1 MQVRWVCF
9 IGPASSKGPAV
20 GFCYS
25 TGWWA
30 ISSPKWFA
38 RPVLHLQFGRAFP
51 AGPARRYSM
60 NMLSTRSLC
69 LPLLFRL
76 AGPLALA
83 LALTSCGQREA
94 STTIK
99 REEVQVATEAGPLP
113 AAGTANRLINEQSA
127 FLRNHAQDPV
137 DWHPWG
143 EEAFA
148 KARSQQK
155 LVLVSIGYASCPW
168 SQKMQEESFADAK
181 VARFMNRHYVNILV
195 DREERPDVNNS
206 YLHFLYWKNKQSG
219 WPLHIWLTPEGLPVF
234 SGVYFPVYSE
244 GGAPS
249 WGLTIEHVANSFAE
263 DPVYVKRQAEIVSK
277 DYLKE
282 YKKFWKGEETPLK
295 PEVVAAA
302 FDKLRSVYDPVNGG
316 FSGAPKF
323 AQPQALNYL
332 MSYAARLGADRMGR
346 SGEAK
351 QMLATTLDAIMR
363 GGLHDQLGGGLH
375 RYSTDIYWAVP
386 QFEKMLYDQGFMAET
401 LVNAA
406 VTLGRAEY
414 ADAAR
419 ATLQYAD
426 GELGHPEGGFY
437 CAEGSSSPA
446 KTGNTMMS
454 EGAFYIW
461 QMPEIEAVVGT
472 EAMPLLKNAYGLD
485 ERGNIPIDSPVR
497 SRFPAANIFKWE
509 RPLSEV
515 VKASGKPVGEVDRLL
530 KQATAKLLAARKK
543 RPRPLLDDKVLAS
556 WNGTM
561 ISALARAGWVFDDPA
576 LRDRAVR
583 AAEFILTKLRREDGS
598 LIHAFLDGP
607 SAAPGYAED
616 YAQVI
621 RSLLDLY
628 EATGTTRWLKTAVE
642 LQDKQVELLWDT
654 EDGGFYD
661 GPPQALLFNRM
672 KSVDESTEFAPVAV
686 SAQNLVRLG
695 HLTGRA
701 DYLEKA
707 NAVMKIY
714 GSQALR
720 APAGFLRFL
729 QAYDN
734 LLNPPVQII
743 ISGAPDAPDRA
754 AMLSALRRS
763 VPYGRVLLY
772 LDGSPDQAWL
782 AEGNPA
788 LTKLTVVPGR
798 TTVHFC
804 RNFVV
809 EKSVSAAEEL
819 GPVLLKALAPLP

>member
-1 MQVRWVCF
+1 M
-9 IGPASSKGPAV
+9 I
-20 GFCYS
+20 
-25 TGWWA
+25 
-30 ISSPKWFA
+30 I
-38 RPVLHLQFGRAFP
+38 RPLNIPRSRPSAWR
-51 AGPARRYSM
+51 AGP
-60 NMLSTRSLC
+60 
-69 LPLLFRL
+69 FI
-76 AGPLALA
+76 LALA
-83 LALTSCGQREA
+83 LAACGQREA
-94 STTIK
+94 STTVK
-99 REEVQVATEAGPLP
+99 RETAQVATEAGPLP

-137 DWHPWG
+137 DWYAWG
-143 EEAFA
+143 EEPFA
-148 KARSQQK
+148 KARAEQK

-168 SQKMQEESFADAK
+168 SQKMQEQSFSDPK
-181 VARFMNRHYVNILV
+181 IARFMNRHYVNILV

-206 YLHFLYWKNKQSG
+206 YLHFLFWKNKQSG
-219 WPLHIWLTPEGLPVF
+219 WPLNVWLTPEGLPVF
-234 SGVYFPVYSE
+234 CGVYFPVHSE
-244 GGAPS
+244 GTSPS

-263 DPVYVKRQAEIVSK
+263 DPGYIKRQAEVVSK
-277 DYLKE
+277 EYLKE
-282 YKKFWKGEETPLK
+282 YRKFWKGEQTPLK
-295 PEVVAAA
+295 PEVLAAA

-351 QMLATTLDAIMR
+351 QMLATTLDKILQ
-363 GGLHDQLGGGLH
+363 GGIYDQLGGGIH

-406 VTLGRAEY
+406 ITLGRAQY

-419 ATLQYAD
+419 ATLRYAD
-426 GELGHPEGGFY
+426 SGLGHPEGGFY

-454 EGAFYIW
+454 EGAFYLW
-461 QMPEIEAVVGT
+461 QFPEIEAIVGDEGMT
-472 EAMPLLKNAYGLD
+472 LLKSAYGLD

-497 SRFPAANIFKWE
+497 GRFPAANIFKLE
-509 RPLSEV
+509 RPISEV
-515 VKASGKPVGEVDRLL
+515 VKASGIPVGDVDRLL
-530 KQATAKLLAARKK
+530 KQASTKLLAARNK

-561 ISALARAGWVFDDPA
+561 ISALSRAGWVFDDPA

-583 AAEFILTKLRREDGS
+583 AAEFILTKLRRDDGS
-598 LIHAFLDGP
+598 LAHAFLDGP

-628 EATGTTRWLKTAVE
+628 EATGTNRWLKTAVE
-642 LQDKQVELLWDT
+642 LQDKQVELLWDAV
-654 EDGGFYD
+654 ESGFFD

-686 SAQNLVRLG
+686 SSQNLIRLG
-695 HLTGRA
+695 NLTGRA
-701 DYLEKA
+701 EFLEKA
-707 NAVMKIY
+707 GLIMKAY
-714 GSQALR
+714 GALADR
-720 APAGFLRFL
+720 APAGFLRLL
-729 QAYDN
+729 QAGDN
-734 LLNPPVQII
+734 LFNPPLQIV

-754 AMLSALRRS
+754 AMLAVLRRT

-772 LDGSPDQAWL
+772 LDGTPAQSWL
-782 AEGNPA
+782 TDDNPA
-788 LTKLTVVPGR
+788 LTKLAPVPGK

-804 RNFVV
+804 RNFVPV
-809 EKSVSAAEEL
+809 ESVSKPEDM
-819 GPVLLKALAPLP
+819 GPVLQKAMTPVP